1 MFIDGPDAGSIADG
15 IQRTEAQVW
24 VAARIRAH
32 ADGFSEARFAERI
45 RQEVDR
51 LRG

>member
-1 MFIDGPDAGSIADG
+1 MFIESPVASSIAEG
-15 IQRTEAQVW
+15 IQRAKAQDWDAV
-24 VAARIRAH
+24 RIRAH
-32 ADGFSEARFAERI
+32 AEGFSEARFAERI